1 MMKFYID
8 LAKWLLPVWIGTVVL
23 TVYFNINYK
32 AFIEPAF
39 LFTFLGVFTGFA
51 LTLFV
56 HIVTMMQGVKE
67 NIADKKSF
75 DNFYTELKHGIM
87 VLIYG
92 IVIFVMVVIVS
103 PFFKNKVIQIG
114 KESISVNI
122 LLDSLSMTIFVLTI
136 ISLYDLIRISF
147 KVSKD
152 YLDYKK

>member
-1 MMKFYID
+1 MKFLID
-8 LAKWLLPVWIGTVVL
+8 LAKWLIPIWIVVL
-23 TVYFNINYK
+23 VLTIFANVEYK

-67 NIADKKSF
+67 FIADKTSF
-75 DNFYTELKHGIM
+75 DKFYTELKHGIM

-92 IVIFVMVVIVS
+92 IVLFIAIVIVA
-103 PFFKNKVIQIG
+103 PFFDKSFIQLG
-114 KESISVNI
+114 KTISVRV
-122 LLDSLSMTIFVLTI
+122 LFDSLSMAIFVLTI
-136 ISLYDLIRISF
+136 FSLSDLIRISF

-152 YLDYKK
+152 YLDHKK